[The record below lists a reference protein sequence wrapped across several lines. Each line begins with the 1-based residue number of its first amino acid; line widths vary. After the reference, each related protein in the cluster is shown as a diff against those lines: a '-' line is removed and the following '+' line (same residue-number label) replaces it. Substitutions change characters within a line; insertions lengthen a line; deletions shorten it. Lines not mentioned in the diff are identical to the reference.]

1 MLNRQTIGRE
11 VLLVLIGAAI
21 GVLFGILVAYPQ
33 ILANSRENAARIESN
48 KEQIELLWDAH
59 QIQHITPTADGD
71 KRNE

>member
-11 VLLVLIGAAI
+11 ILLLLIGASI

-33 ILANSRENAARIESN
+33 ILANSRENAVRIESN

-59 QIQHITPTADGD
+59 RIQHITPTAEGGERD
-71 KRNE
+71 E